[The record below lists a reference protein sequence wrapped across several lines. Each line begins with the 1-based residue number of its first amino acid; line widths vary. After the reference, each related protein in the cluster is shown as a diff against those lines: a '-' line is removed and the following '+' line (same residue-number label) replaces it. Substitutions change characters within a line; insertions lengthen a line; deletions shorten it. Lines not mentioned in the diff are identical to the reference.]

1 MTPRSFLLAQD
12 LTDLLADAV
21 KSMREAGD
29 VEEAEEMSDPRWH
42 VDGWNPTSTSW
53 GW

>member
-1 MTPRSFLLAQD
+1 MFKAVAQD

-29 VEEAEEMSDPRWH
+29 VEEAEVGEIRHSP
-42 VDGWNPTSTSW
+42 VEVGC
-53 GW
+53 

>member
-1 MTPRSFLLAQD
+1 MFKTVAQD

-29 VEEAEEMSDPRWH
+29 VEEAEETRWTR
-42 VDGWNPTSTSW
+42 DG
-53 GW
+53 